1 MDGLVK
7 RHVVGELATDEYFQ
21 PFAAVRLPMVLD
33 WCERAARFAHYALE
47 RESDAESFRRSL
59 LAGTSWVRPGRATT
73 RDTVTRAQ
81 LLGFI
86 ANARFPVVRVLY
98 TTDFHG
104 AMEPIRR
111 GARSRGGSAALAG
124 RIGALRDENAEG
136 TVLLD
141 GGDVFQGTMI
151 SNLAYGRPV
160 VEQMNRLGYTAMAI
174 GNHEFDWSVDT
185 LVRRIDTMRFAT
197 LGANITEAATG
208 RRPRWARSDTLVVRR
223 GVRVG
228 VFGLAYP
235 RTPTVTLPRNVA
247 ALRFGDDSTAAAAF
261 PHSLRGR
268 GADVVLA
275 CGHIPGTQDSTG
287 VVSGDLARLA
297 RGVPGVDAWL
307 GGHSH
312 TWVDGEVRGIP
323 TLIPGSR
330 GEAIGVCDLVV
341 DPVRDRVAERH
352 HRLVSV
358 WVDETAPDSTIAALV
373 ARWGRDVERQARE
386 PIGVSSL
393 RLGRERGGESAIGS
407 FVADVMRAVT
417 GADLALQNNGGL
429 RAELPQGTV
438 TRSDLY
444 EVMPFDNTIV
454 TVELT
459 GAEIRRLL
467 EEGLMRE
474 RVMQVSGIRY
484 RFDLGRLSGS
494 RVTALLDGEGRPLD
508 ERRTFRVAVNDFMA
522 AGGDDL
528 ATLTQARRRVDTNIG
543 VRDAIEN
550 DLRARSQMAGGFRYE
565 GDGRVLR
572 EPGSRA
578 PSGE

>member
-1 MDGLVK
+1 
-7 RHVVGELATDEYFQ
+7 
-21 PFAAVRLPMVLD
+21 
-33 WCERAARFAHYALE
+33 
-47 RESDAESFRRSL
+47 
-59 LAGTSWVRPGRATT
+59 
-73 RDTVTRAQ
+73 
-81 LLGFI
+81 
-86 ANARFPVVRVLY
+86 
-98 TTDFHG
+98 
-104 AMEPIRR
+104 
-111 GARSRGGSAALAG
+111 
-124 RIGALRDENAEG
+124 
-136 TVLLD
+136 
-141 GGDVFQGTMI
+141 
-151 SNLAYGRPV
+151 
-160 VEQMNRLGYTAMAI
+160 
-174 GNHEFDWSVDT
+174 
-185 LVRRIDTMRFAT
+185 
-197 LGANITEAATG
+197 
-208 RRPRWARSDTLVVRR
+208 
-223 GVRVG
+223 
-228 VFGLAYP
+228 
-235 RTPTVTLPRNVA
+235 
-247 ALRFGDDSTAAAAF
+247 
-261 PHSLRGR
+261 
-268 GADVVLA
+268 
-275 CGHIPGTQDSTG
+275 
-287 VVSGDLARLA
+287 
-297 RGVPGVDAWL
+297 
-307 GGHSH
+307 
-312 TWVDGEVRGIP
+312 
-323 TLIPGSR
+323 
-330 GEAIGVCDLVV
+330 
-341 DPVRDRVAERH
+341 
-352 HRLVSV
+352 
-358 WVDETAPDSTIAALV
+358 
-373 ARWGRDVERQARE
+373 
-386 PIGVSSL
+386 
-393 RLGRERGGESAIGS
+393 
-407 FVADVMRAVT
+407 MRAVT